1 MGRFRG
7 RVRKL
12 EREIETALVAVEHE
26 DGTASKWPLGDDLLK
41 EVFLHEVE
49 RGGRHFDGEDPG
61 PAHPF
66 VVALRTAT
74 NLEALMGEQGTML
87 GFWVGEDEIIR
98 GIRERPGPPVEEV
111 KPGFYSWA

>member
-12 EREIETALVAVEHE
+12 EREMETELVTVEHE
-26 DGTASKWPLGDDLLK
+26 DGAVSRWPLGDDLFK

-66 VVALRTAT
+66 VEALRMAT
-74 NLEALMGEQGTML
+74 NLEALMAEHGTML
-87 GFWVGEDEIIR
+87 GFWVGEDAIVQ
-98 GIRERPGPPVEEV
+98 GLAERPGPPVTWSEDGTV
-111 KPGFYSWA
+111 CS

>member
-12 EREIETALVAVEHE
+12 EREMDTALVAVEHE
-26 DGTASKWPLGDDLLK
+26 DGTVSRWPLDDLFE
-41 EVFLHEVE
+41 EVFLHETE

-66 VVALRTAT
+66 IVALRTAS
-74 NLEALMGEQGTML
+74 NLEALMAEQGTMVGHL
-87 GFWVGEDEIIR
+87 LGEDEIVR
-98 GIRERPGPPVEEV
+98 GIRERPGPPAKWNDRGTVCR
-111 KPGFYSWA
+111 